1 MAKQYLR
8 FFKRDTLQQL
18 VDIGLLRS
26 KKSYSMGSHF
36 VPALYDQ
43 IKLDVIEEQEQQQVI
58 QETLQSSMADRATRH
73 KAAIKAEMQRRE
85 DLKNEKRLAEEAAAR
100 AKERRRERR
109 MCLKEQKRILELQD
123 VLQLT
128 VVPACE
134 LKEYSV

>member
-1 MAKQYLR
+1 MATVMAKQYLR

-58 QETLQSSMADRATRH
+58 QETL
-73 KAAIKAEMQRRE
+73 
-85 DLKNEKRLAEEAAAR
+85 
-100 AKERRRERR
+100 
-109 MCLKEQKRILELQD
+109 
-123 VLQLT
+123 
-128 VVPACE
+128 
-134 LKEYSV
+134 

>member
-43 IKLDVIEEQEQQQVI
+43 IKLDVIEEQE
-58 QETLQSSMADRATRH
+58 
-73 KAAIKAEMQRRE
+73 
-85 DLKNEKRLAEEAAAR
+85 
-100 AKERRRERR
+100 
-109 MCLKEQKRILELQD
+109 
-123 VLQLT
+123 
-128 VVPACE
+128 
-134 LKEYSV
+134 

>member
-58 QETLQSSMADRATRH
+58 QETL
-73 KAAIKAEMQRRE
+73 
-85 DLKNEKRLAEEAAAR
+85 
-100 AKERRRERR
+100 
-109 MCLKEQKRILELQD
+109 
-123 VLQLT
+123 
-128 VVPACE
+128 
-134 LKEYSV
+134 